1 MHCAHD
7 QFSSTLPLSHWHPRN
22 QIDLGWQFQ
31 ALLRKR
37 LELNP
42 QQALFVF
49 VDNVLPNAAGSMAL
63 LYAQSPKDAD
73 GVLHLQYG
81 GENTFG

>member
-1 MHCAHD
+1 MPELQKNKFLVPAEL
-7 QFSSTLPLSHWHPRN
+7 TVA
-22 QIDLGWQFQ
+22 QFQ

-37 LELNP
+37 LELDP
-42 QQALFVF
+42 TQALFVF
-49 VDNVLPNAAGSMAL
+49 VNHALPNAAGSMAI

-73 GVLHLQYG
+73 GVLHLQYA